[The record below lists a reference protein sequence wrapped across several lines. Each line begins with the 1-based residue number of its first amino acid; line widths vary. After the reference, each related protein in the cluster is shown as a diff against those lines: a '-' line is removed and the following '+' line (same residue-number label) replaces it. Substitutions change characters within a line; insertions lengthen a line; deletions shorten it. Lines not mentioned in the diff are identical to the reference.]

1 MVIENSRK
9 YKVTKVDI
17 MTGIESNY
25 GTYFGTDV
33 KLIIRGYH
41 YNNLFFEK
49 KNSNSIYI
57 VEEV

>member
-1 MVIENSRK
+1 MVINNSKK

-17 MTGIESNY
+17 MTEIESNY
-25 GTYFGTDV
+25 GTYFGVDV

-41 YNNLFFEK
+41 YNGLFFEK

>member
-1 MVIENSRK
+1 MVINNSRK

-25 GTYFGTDV
+25 VTYFGADV

-41 YNNLFFEK
+41 YNNLLFEK
-49 KNSNSIYI
+49 KNSN
-57 VEEV
+57 

>member
-1 MVIENSRK
+1 MMIKDSRK
-9 YKVTKVDI
+9 YKVTKIDI
-17 MTGIESNY
+17 MTGTESNY

-41 YNNLFFEK
+41 YNDLFFEK